1 MILTFKLDSNDMKGI
16 KKLIALCENLLSFE
30 ESGKV
35 ELESENELESDVK
48 EIKEE
53 ENKESESE
61 IKIDDLR
68 KELIK
73 LAKDKGKKV
82 AKELLNEFGVEKLTD
97 VKTSDYKKLLEKIC
111 GVK

>member
-48 EIKEE
+48 EIKE
-53 ENKESESE
+53 
-61 IKIDDLR
+61 
-68 KELIK
+68 
-73 LAKDKGKKV
+73 
-82 AKELLNEFGVEKLTD
+82 
-97 VKTSDYKKLLEKIC
+97 
-111 GVK
+111 

>member
-53 ENKESESE
+53 
-61 IKIDDLR
+61 
-68 KELIK
+68 
-73 LAKDKGKKV
+73 DKGKKV
-82 AKELLNEFGVEKLTD
+82 AKELLNEFNVEKLTD
-97 VKTSDYKKLLEKIC
+97 VNTSDYDRLLQRIRE
-111 GVK
+111 VQ